1 MPSAVEVV
9 DLPKSSSATL
19 RLVQASEAEMIE
31 SSTMG
36 ATSWRG
42 PLNVGSYLRREA
54 HLRNQVLTRNGG
66 ITYWVLVDTADF
78 YARFGW
84 KVYPSKHID
93 LYAKSIYDRGDDL
106 PTASMLAAVD
116 LEELCRVD
124 EAMLRSDMATSTP
137 PDSCIRVSLL
147 PDVATMQWHHAR
159 EDFLAQE
166 LLGRRPL
173 CKGALARI
181 ADGKRAWCIWT
192 RKFGANRDDNVLNI
206 LRLVVEGETNVVR
219 QTVAATGNG
228 DLNTSDQATVAAIA
242 AILRAALF
250 EASGWEMASVQLW
263 NPSPLSVM
271 AAKIVD
277 PSAKV
282 VDRYHESLASLR
294 WHGPTPLEG
303 TEIDWICNEKYAWC

>member
-1 MPSAVEVV
+1 
-9 DLPKSSSATL
+9 
-19 RLVQASEAEMIE
+19 
-31 SSTMG
+31 
-36 ATSWRG
+36 
-42 PLNVGSYLRREA
+42 
-54 HLRNQVLTRNGG
+54 
-66 ITYWVLVDTADF
+66 
-78 YARFGW
+78 
-84 KVYPSKHID
+84 
-93 LYAKSIYDRGDDL
+93 
-106 PTASMLAAVD
+106 
-116 LEELCRVD
+116 
-124 EAMLRSDMATSTP
+124 
-137 PDSCIRVSLL
+137 
-147 PDVATMQWHHAR
+147 MQWHHAR

-303 TEIDWICNEKYAWC
+303 TEIDWICNENSSPLDTHGSVEPGIDFSSIRLNPVHNGMKNRDRNVIFFYSSS